1 MADVGCT
8 FTKIGDT
15 GNENC
20 DMPPPCLPSV
30 PVEITK
36 LMSEGSEEKYL
47 LKEKKETMAEVD
59 MDNVGAESCDMPPP
73 CLPSKPSEKTEIANE
88 GSKEKASSKEKKET
102 VPELPYKEPSWS
114 GIPEE
119 LYSLEVLKNGCIVS
133 TIDLTSKPFHVF
145 GRLPNCDVSLEHPS
159 VSRYHAVI
167 QHKTSD
173 TSNSEKGFYIYDLGS
188 THGTI
193 VNKSPLEPRR
203 YYRLRV
209 GYVFKFGGSSRLFI
223 LQVSRFNNFYQGFK
237 KRKLTEVH
245 NICSSVD
252 VATQTADKGIL
263 NPCSWI
269 HRSCIH
275 VALAADLLA
284 VTVQR

>member
-1 MADVGCT
+1 MAKAILHASYTTCLCDFQNGGRWLHVNN
-8 FTKIGDT
+8 T

-20 DMPPPCLPSV
+20 DMPPPCLSSTT
-30 PVEITK
+30 VEITK
-36 LMSEGSEEKYL
+36 LMSEGSKDKLLLNEK
-47 LKEKKETMAEVD
+47 EETMAEGD
-59 MDNVGAESCDMPPP
+59 HKAESMDNVEAELSCVMPPP
-73 CLPSKPSEKTEIANE
+73 CLPSKPPEMTEIASE
-88 GSKEKASSKEKKET
+88 GSKVKASPKEKKET

-114 GIPEE
+114 GVPEE
-119 LYSLEVLKNGCIVS
+119 LYSLEVLKNGCIVT

-167 QHKTSD
+167 QYKTSD

-193 VNKSPLEPRR
+193 VNKSPLESRR

-223 LQVSRFNNFYQGFK
+223 LQVIRFQ
-237 KRKLTEVH
+237 
-245 NICSSVD
+245 
-252 VATQTADKGIL
+252 
-263 NPCSWI
+263 
-269 HRSCIH
+269 
-275 VALAADLLA
+275 
-284 VTVQR
+284 

>member
-8 FTKIGDT
+8 FTKIDNT
-15 GNENC
+15 ANENRH
-20 DMPPPCLPSV
+20 MPPPFLPSAT
-30 PVEITK
+30 VEITK
-36 LMSEGSEEKYL
+36 SMSEGCTEKSQL
-47 LKEKKETMAEVD
+47 NEKKETLVEGDHTAYN
-59 MDNVGAESCDMPPP
+59 MDNVGAGSCDMPPP
-73 CLPSKPSEKTEIANE
+73 CLPTKPPEKTEIANE
-88 GSKEKASSKEKKET
+88 GSKEKASPTKKKEA

-114 GIPEE
+114 GIPDE
-119 LYSLEVLKNGCIVS
+119 LYSLEVLKNGSIVS

-167 QHKTSD
+167 QYKTSD

-223 LQVSRFNNFYQGFK
+223 LQVSRFLLLPWLPETK
-237 KRKLTEVH
+237 TLRR
-245 NICSSVD
+245 
-252 VATQTADKGIL
+252 IL
-263 NPCSWI
+263 KDPSRDPVRTLPRI
-269 HRSCIH
+269 FARS
-275 VALAADLLA
+275 
-284 VTVQR
+284 

>member
-1 MADVGCT
+1 MADIGCA
-8 FTKIGDT
+8 FTRIDNT

-20 DMPPPCLPSV
+20 DMPPPCLPSTTA
-30 PVEITK
+30 EITV
-36 LMSEGSEEKYL
+36 LMSEGSTEKFL
-47 LKEKKETMAEVD
+47 LNEKKEKMVEGNHTAEN
-59 MDNVGAESCDMPPP
+59 MDNAGAESCDMPPP
-73 CLPSKPSEKTEIANE
+73 CLPSKSPEKTEITGE
-88 GSKEKASSKEKKET
+88 GSKEKTSPKKKNEA

-145 GRLPNCDVSLEHPS
+145 GRLPICDINLEHPS

-167 QHKTSD
+167 QYKTSD
-173 TSNSEKGFYIYDLGS
+173 TSNSEKGFYIYDLES

-223 LQVSRFNNFYQGFK
+223 LQVRFQYFLSGLQETK
-237 KRKLTEVH
+237 T
-245 NICSSVD
+245 
-252 VATQTADKGIL
+252 
-263 NPCSWI
+263 
-269 HRSCIH
+269 
-275 VALAADLLA
+275 
-284 VTVQR
+284 

>member
-1 MADVGCT
+1 MADVVDVGGS
-8 FTKIGDT
+8 FTTIGNT

-20 DMPPPCLPSV
+20 DMPPPCLPSATV
-30 PVEITK
+30 VITK
-36 LMSEGSEEKYL
+36 LMSEGCKEKSL
-47 LKEKKETMAEVD
+47 LSEKKETMAEGD
-59 MDNVGAESCDMPPP
+59 HTAENMDNVGAESCDMPAP
-73 CLPSKPSEKTEIANE
+73 CLPSKPPEKTEIANE
-88 GSKEKASSKEKKET
+88 ESKEKASPKKKKET

-167 QHKTSD
+167 QYKTSD

-223 LQVSRFNNFYQGFK
+223 LQASRFQLFLPGLPETKTYTSTQLFIS
-237 KRKLTEVH
+237 T
-245 NICSSVD
+245 CSYTNCRQ
-252 VATQTADKGIL
+252 A
-263 NPCSWI
+263 
-269 HRSCIH
+269 
-275 VALAADLLA
+275 
-284 VTVQR
+284 

>member
-1 MADVGCT
+1 MQLTQHVFVITKMADVGST
-8 FTKIGDT
+8 FTKIDNT

-20 DMPPPCLPSV
+20 DMPPPCLPSA

-36 LMSEGSEEKYL
+36 LMSEGSKEKSL
-47 LKEKKETMAEVD
+47 LNEKKETMAEGNHTAEN
-59 MDNVGAESCDMPPP
+59 MDNAGAESCDMPPP
-73 CLPSKPSEKTEIANE
+73 CLPSKPPEKTEIANE
-88 GSKEKASSKEKKET
+88 RSKEKAPPKEKKET
-102 VPELPYKEPSWS
+102 VPELPYKEPTWS

-223 LQVSRFNNFYQGFK
+223 LQV
-237 KRKLTEVH
+237 
-245 NICSSVD
+245 
-252 VATQTADKGIL
+252 
-263 NPCSWI
+263 
-269 HRSCIH
+269 
-275 VALAADLLA
+275 
-284 VTVQR
+284 

>member
-1 MADVGCT
+1 MADVGST
-8 FTKIGDT
+8 FTKIGDA
-15 GNENC
+15 GNGNC
-20 DMPPPCLPSV
+20 DMPPPCLPSA

-36 LMSEGSEEKYL
+36 LMSEGSKEKSL
-47 LKEKKETMAEVD
+47 LNEKKETMAEGD
-59 MDNVGAESCDMPPP
+59 MDNVGAENCDMPLP
-73 CLPSKPSEKTEIANE
+73 CLPSKLPEKTEITNE
-88 GSKEKASSKEKKET
+88 GSKEKASPKEKKET

-119 LYSLEVLKNGCIVS
+119 LYSLEVLKNGCIIS

-252 VATQTADKGIL
+252 VATQLQTKG
-263 NPCSWI
+263 S
-269 HRSCIH
+269 
-275 VALAADLLA
+275 
-284 VTVQR
+284 